1 MAKAKQSFYTASVR
15 LSESEHQKLLQLASQ
30 SSLSQSEF
38 MRHAI
43 FHTRENK
50 RPSQPII
57 NKKDHAQILALLGK
71 SRLFTNINQMVHA
84 MHCGHFFVDEAFQK
98 TIHEL
103 HSDLKFIRTKLLH
116 DLGKKAPRE

>member
-1 MAKAKQSFYTASVR
+1 MKVKIARQAEAIFDA
-15 LSESEHQKLLQLASQ
+15 
-30 SSLSQSEF
+30 QSEF

-50 RPSQPII
+50 RPSRPII